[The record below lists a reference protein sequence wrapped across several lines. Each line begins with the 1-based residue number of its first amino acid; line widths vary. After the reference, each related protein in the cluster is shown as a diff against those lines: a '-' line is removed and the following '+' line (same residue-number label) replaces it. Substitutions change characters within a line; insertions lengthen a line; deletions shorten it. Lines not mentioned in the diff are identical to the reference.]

1 MALVAGSDARVIS
14 PLFTDLDETPA
25 ATATTPTVAVSS
37 LLAGTLT
44 APAVAAWDGHAGL
57 YRATLTAAAHLT
69 GLDQLTLTWT
79 GDVGG
84 AARVL
89 ASTEEV
95 AGGVYVRTDVLAAQR
110 TLPDTGVNLAALRV
124 WRDAFEW
131 LAERARGVAF
141 VPRLAVED
149 HPATERG
156 VVSLRWPRA
165 REIRA
170 VWVDGVAQD
179 DLAAWCLDQG
189 AGTVTGPFTRPTR
202 IAYSHGHDQPPPA
215 LVVACRDYVR
225 AKALSDTSDQQ
236 RTVLS
241 FTNLASGETYR
252 YGTADWKAGRWTGM
266 ETIDSLIAS
275 VDDERIPGVG

>member
-1 MALVAGSDARVIS
+1 
-14 PLFTDLDETPA
+14 
-25 ATATTPTVAVSS
+25 
-37 LLAGTLT
+37 
-44 APAVAAWDGHAGL
+44 VAAWEGQTGF

-69 GLDQLTLTWT
+69 GLDQLTLTWA
-79 GDVGG
+79 GEVAG
-84 AARVL
+84 AARTL
-89 ASTEEV
+89 TSTAEV
-95 AGGVYVRTDVLAAQR
+95 AGGVYVPTDVLAAQR
-110 TLPDTGVNLAALRV
+110 TVPATGIDLAAIRA
-124 WRDAFEW
+124 WRDTFEW
-131 LAERARGVAF
+131 LAERARGAAY

-156 VVSLRWPRA
+156 VVSLRWARA
-165 REIRA
+165 RELRA

-179 DLAAWCLDQG
+179 DLDAWCLDPG
-189 AGTVTGPFTRPTR
+189 AGTVKGPFTRPTR
-202 IAYSHGHDQPPPA
+202 LAYTHGHDQPPPA

-225 AKALSDTSDQQ
+225 AKALADTSDQQ

-266 ETIDSLIAS
+266 EGIDSLIAS